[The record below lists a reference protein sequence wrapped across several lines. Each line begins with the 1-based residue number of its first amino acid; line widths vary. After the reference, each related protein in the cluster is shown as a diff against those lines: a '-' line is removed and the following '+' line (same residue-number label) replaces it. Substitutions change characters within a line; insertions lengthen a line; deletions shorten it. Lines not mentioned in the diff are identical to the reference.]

1 MITHILLLALFSL
14 LYIFCSLGFMSL
26 VSFGKLSIK
35 RYLKDTAYENR
46 VENFWLAN
54 TEAIS
59 LAYFLLKLAGL
70 VYLLYLVQQHQ
81 MLHIALPLIAAL
93 EIIAFSLS
101 YHSTFTPYLA
111 LNGVLILRTI
121 LFPFFL
127 FVRLFYRLVSF
138 LITTIV
144 PQPEEDVEI
153 MEDES
158 EIEEMIMEDGNL
170 LDKEERKMIM
180 SIIQFNDTVVK
191 EVMTPRIDLA
201 CIEISAPTRELM
213 EVIAK
218 EGHSRIPVYEKKVD
232 NIVGTVYA
240 KDVLN
245 ALKENDCDNIQIKDM
260 LRSPYFVP
268 ESKNI
273 SHLLKEFMR
282 NEVHIAVVVD
292 EYGGTAG
299 VVTIE
304 DLLEEIVGEIRDEYD
319 TDEDK
324 PYKILEDHSIIIDA
338 KADIEILEELFS
350 IKIADDDFE
359 SVGGLI
365 FNLIGRVPDTGETVT
380 YESLSLKILDADERK
395 INQVRIKRIV

>member
-1 MITHILLLALFSL
+1 
-14 LYIFCSLGFMSL
+14 
-26 VSFGKLSIK
+26 
-35 RYLKDTAYENR
+35 
-46 VENFWLAN
+46 
-54 TEAIS
+54 
-59 LAYFLLKLAGL
+59 
-70 VYLLYLVQQHQ
+70 
-81 MLHIALPLIAAL
+81 
-93 EIIAFSLS
+93 
-101 YHSTFTPYLA
+101 
-111 LNGVLILRTI
+111 
-121 LFPFFL
+121 
-127 FVRLFYRLVSF
+127 
-138 LITTIV
+138 
-144 PQPEEDVEI
+144 
-153 MEDES
+153 
-158 EIEEMIMEDGNL
+158 MEDGNL